1 MFRGVSA
8 LALDGKGRLA
18 IPARHRERIMELS
31 EGQMVVTVDR
41 DYCLL
46 LYPLPEWESL
56 ERKLTQLSSLNPTI
70 RRLQRLYIGHATDV
84 EMDGS
89 GRILLPPPLREFA
102 GLDRRTVL
110 VGQGNKFEIWDED
123 RWNANRELWFQEETE
138 GDGELPAELE
148 GLSL

>member
-123 RWNANRELWFQEETE
+123 RWNANREAWFQEEAE